1 MRRGGGITSCREENW
16 AVHQPAI
23 YPGLA
28 GKTVFITG
36 GGSGIGAAI
45 TTGFA
50 GQKTK
55 VAFVDIAE
63 EPSRLLCDRLESETG
78 TKPVF
83 IACDIRDIK
92 ALQAAIEQTRRELGD
107 ISVLVNN
114 AANDQRHRVE
124 DVTVELWDERMALNL
139 RPMFFSA
146 QAVLPQMK
154 RLGGGSI
161 INFGSISW
169 MVPQGGFPAY
179 ATAKSAAHGLTRTLA
194 RDFGPFNIRVNCV
207 VPGWVM
213 TERQLKL
220 WLTPEADKEREKAQ
234 CLPAR
239 VQPEDLADMVLF
251 LGSDASAKCTAQDFT
266 VDAGWA

>member
-1 MRRGGGITSCREENW
+1 M
-16 AVHQPAI
+16 HQPAI

-36 GGSGIGAAI
+36 GGSGIGAAL
-45 TTGFA
+45 TRGFA
-50 GQKTK
+50 GQKSR
-55 VAFVDIAE
+55 VGFVDIAE
-63 EPSRLLCDRLESETG
+63 EASRALLTEVEKETG
-78 TKPVF
+78 VTALF
-83 IACDIRDIK
+83 IPCDIRHIT
-92 ALQAAIEQTRRELGD
+92 ALQAAIERVQRELGD
-107 ISVLVNN
+107 IAVLVNN
-114 AANDQRHRVE
+114 AANDQRHAVE
-124 DVTVELWDERMALNL
+124 EVTPAYWDERMAVNL
-139 RPMFFSA
+139 RPSFFTA

-213 TERQLKL
+213 TERQLQL
-220 WLTPEADKEREKAQ
+220 WLTPEADAARAKAQ
-234 CLPAR
+234 CLPSR
-239 VQPEDLADMVLF
+239 VMPEDIADMVLF
-251 LGSDASAKCTAQDFT
+251 LASDAAAKCTAQDFI
-266 VDAGWA
+266 VDGGWV

>member
-1 MRRGGGITSCREENW
+1 M
-16 AVHQPAI
+16 HQPAL

-45 TTGFA
+45 TRAFA
-50 GQKTK
+50 GQKAKT
-55 VAFVDIAE
+55 AFIDIATA
-63 EPSRLLCDRLESETG
+63 PSQALVAEVEQATG
-78 TKPVF
+78 NRPLF
-83 IACDIRDIK
+83 LPCDIRDIP
-92 ALQAAIEQTRRELGD
+92 ALRAAIEQVRCDFGD
-107 ISVLVNN
+107 VAVLVNN
-114 AANDQRHRVE
+114 AANDQRHPVE
-124 DVTVELWDERMALNL
+124 EVTPDYWDERMAINL
-139 RPMFFSA
+139 RPAFFTA

-179 ATAKSAAHGLTRTLA
+179 ATAKAAAHGLTRTLA

-213 TERQLKL
+213 TERQLTM
-220 WLTPEADKEREKAQ
+220 WLTPEADKEREKGQ

-239 VQPEDLADMVLF
+239 VMPEDIADMVLF
-251 LGSDASAKCTAQDFT
+251 LASDAAIKCTAQNFT
-266 VDAGWA
+266 VDGGWT

>member
-1 MRRGGGITSCREENW
+1 M
-16 AVHQPAI
+16 HQPAI

-36 GGSGIGAAI
+36 GGSGIGAAL
-45 TTGFA
+45 TRGFA
-50 GQKTK
+50 GQKSK
-55 VAFVDIAE
+55 VGFVDIAE
-63 EPSRLLCDRLESETG
+63 EESRALVTEVERETG
-78 TKPVF
+78 VRALF
-83 IACDIRDIK
+83 IPCDIRDIT
-92 ALQAAIEQTRRELGD
+92 ALQAAIERVQGERGD
-107 ISVLVNN
+107 IAVLVNN
-114 AANDQRHRVE
+114 AANDQRHAVE
-124 DVTVELWDERMALNL
+124 EVTPAYWDERMAVNL
-139 RPMFFSA
+139 RPSFFTA

-213 TERQLKL
+213 TERQLQL
-220 WLTPEADKEREKAQ
+220 WLTPEADAARAKAQ
-234 CLPAR
+234 CLPSR
-239 VQPEDLADMVLF
+239 VMPEDIADIVLF
-251 LGSDASAKCTAQDFT
+251 LASDAAAKCTAQDFT
-266 VDAGWA
+266 VDGGWV